1 MTYPPILSRGTQKLT
16 YGPGLAA
23 PWNSGPTPPLPSTT
37 PLPNGVK
44 GSNTPGSAI
53 VKNEEKDAPP
63 KPLPDARLYSTW
75 NWEEKSFR
83 EPLPPPA
90 RRPRVG
96 SVQLGMPGAGGG
108 VGGLGG
114 GVVGNGK
121 RARSES
127 HS

>member
-1 MTYPPILSRGTQKLT
+1 MTYPPILNRGAQKLT
-16 YGPGLAA
+16 YGPGIAA

-37 PLPNGVK
+37 PIPNGVK
-44 GSNTPGSAI
+44 GANSAT

-63 KPLPDARLYSTW
+63 KPLPDARLYATW
-75 NWEEKSFR
+75 NWEEKSYR
-83 EPLPPPA
+83 EPLLPPA

-96 SVQLGMPGAGGG
+96 SVQLGMPGVGGG
-108 VGGLGG
+108 IGA